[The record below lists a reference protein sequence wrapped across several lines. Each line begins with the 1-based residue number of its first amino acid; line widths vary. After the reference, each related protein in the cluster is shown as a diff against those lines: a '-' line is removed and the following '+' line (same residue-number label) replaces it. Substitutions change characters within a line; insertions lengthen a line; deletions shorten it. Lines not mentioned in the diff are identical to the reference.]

1 VEYKFMNGLSNAP
14 RPVFA
19 GQNNNPTSFGANTPP
34 NVSNG
39 PNGPHHDHGG
49 KKPSEPTGRSQIGI
63 KYLTIGNFVNKSDYQ
78 AVFVNVTGSSGGQ
91 AYFGKITSISPQ
103 YIVLDDVF
111 YLEPGSTSN
120 QFTLNNLNCALYSPN
135 DTMVVNMSQVDF
147 WENLASTSQVT
158 KDINTY
164 NSKNLK
170 CGTASTA
177 TSDATTGTTGTT
189 ATTTPTP
196 TTGTTDSK
204 TTTPTPTP
212 TTGTTG
218 TTTTGSKTE

>member
-63 KYLTIGNFVNKSDYQ
+63 KYLTIGLLFSVVILAVVTLLLISRGVETQGNFVNKSDYQ

-189 ATTTPTP
+189 
-196 TTGTTDSK
+196 
-204 TTTPTPTP
+204 
-212 TTGTTG
+212 
-218 TTTTGSKTE
+218 TTGSKTE